1 MVGTYTVMVAH
12 WFKSSFTGNNAPFNT
27 NGIQLYTDETET
39 NDRSLSV
46 FKYSQ
51 KVSVVYTGKILYEK
65 NLICTRKNMYVHKEC
80 WFGTYTVREA
90 HWFKRSSLGIF
101 LLFEPMDSVYKQTKE
116 V

>member
-1 MVGTYTVMVAH
+1 MVFSV
-12 WFKSSFTGNNAPFNT
+12 
-27 NGIQLYTDETET
+27 YTDETET

-51 KVSVVYTGKILYEK
+51 KVSIVYTGKILYEK

-90 HWFKRSSLGIF
+90 HWFKSSFTGNNAPFNTNGIQCI
-101 LLFEPMDSVYKQTKE
+101 YR
-116 V
+116 

>member
-1 MVGTYTVMVAH
+1 MYKENVDVHRRVGTYTIRGAH

-27 NGIQLYTDETET
+27 NGIQYTQMKRKRTIEVYLC
-39 NDRSLSV
+39 LSIH
-46 FKYSQ
+46 K

-90 HWFKRSSLGIF
+90 H
-101 LLFEPMDSVYKQTKE
+101 
-116 V
+116 